1 MNDAP
6 ILRVLRDNAFLLVMI
21 GVLILAVGKAVTMGF
36 GMQENFA
43 RMGNDDLMRLLTV
56 RDWLAGQGW
65 FDVVQYRLNPPEG
78 VSIHW
83 SRYIDAAIAAIIVP
97 LSYFVPMDTA
107 EQLAVAIYPTV
118 ILVLS
123 ILVIGFGTRR
133 VFGTTAACFSM
144 LCFVIWP
151 LTADLHSRVGNL
163 DHHNVQ
169 LLMMIL
175 MAFAVVWPTRPTAA
189 GIVGGLAAAF
199 SLAIGLES
207 LLYIVVVGLII
218 LVRTPFTPNDN
229 ARQFLGMFCAALA
242 GGSILLWLGQTAP
255 DARFAPMCD
264 QLGTPVLSLIAI
276 AVAACILPIALGA
289 RTSRPGAFIA
299 VAAGATAVGL
309 VLAWPLLAN
318 CIDGPYG
325 DLPGDV
331 QRTIK
336 TSITEAK
343 PGIVYAMANPAAAI
357 VFALP
362 VFVAFFLGLAQ
373 WVQTRSTDKNAPA
386 LLQLLLICVFCIG
399 MLFVQMRTVIMAASV
414 VPMIGGYVIATL
426 AGKYLKTRD
435 LVQGALAL
443 TAATLIIAPKLV
455 AQGFAALLLGETTG
469 NAEANQACSRH
480 ESLVTLNEVP
490 TGVILNHI
498 NYGPAVLVSTHHSVL
513 SAPYHRSG
521 AAFNNGFVP
530 FRLEGPAFEDYVKE
544 ATATHILLCMG
555 MQYDSDFV
563 TDLAGGGQAEWLRRV
578 PVSSESQVLF
588 EVLRE

>member
-1 MNDAP
+1 MNDTL

-21 GVLILAVGKAVTMGF
+21 VVLIIAVGKAITMGV

-43 RMGNDDLMRLLTV
+43 TMGNDDIMRLLTV

-78 VSIHW
+78 VSLHW

-97 LSYFVPMDTA
+97 FSYFVPMDTA
-107 EQLAVAIYPTV
+107 EQLAAAIYPTA
-118 ILVLS
+118 IFVLS

-133 VFGTTAACFSM
+133 VFGTMAACFSV

-151 LTADLHSRVGNL
+151 LTGDLHSRVGNL

-175 MAFAVVWPTRPTAA
+175 MAFAVVWPTRPIAA

-207 LLYIVVVGLII
+207 LLYIVVIGLIV
-218 LVRTPFTPNDN
+218 LVRTPFAQNHN

-242 GGSILLWLGQTAP
+242 GGSILLWLGQAAP
-255 DARFAPMCD
+255 AARFAPMCD

-276 AVAACILPIALGA
+276 AVAACVLPLALGA
-289 RTSRPGAFIA
+289 RAARPGVFIA
-299 VAAGATAVGL
+299 MAAGATALGL
-309 VLAWPLLAN
+309 VLAWPLLSG
-318 CIDGPYG
+318 CLDGPYG
-325 DLPGDV
+325 DLPDDV
-331 QRTIK
+331 QLTIK

-343 PGIVYAMANPAAAI
+343 PGIVYAMANPAATF
-357 VFALP
+357 VFVVP
-362 VFVAFFLGLAQ
+362 VFTAFFLGLAQ
-373 WVQTRSTDKNAPA
+373 WVRTRLTDKNAPA

-426 AGKYLKTRD
+426 TGKYLKTRD
-435 LVQGALAL
+435 IVQGALAL
-443 TAATLIIAPKLV
+443 IAATLIIAPTLV
-455 AQGFAALLLGETTG
+455 AQGIAPLLSSGAKV
-469 NAEANQACSRH
+469 NKEASEACGRY

-490 TGVILNHI
+490 EAIILNHI
-498 NYGPAVLVSTHHSVL
+498 NFGPAVLWATHHSVL

-530 FRLEGPAFEDYVKE
+530 FKLEGPAFEDYVKGT
-544 ATATHILLCMG
+544 TATHILLCNG
-555 MQYDSDFV
+555 MRYDSDFV
-563 TDLAGGGQAEWLRRV
+563 TELADGGQADWLRRV